1 MRGRSRFLLAV
12 VVTACAPRKAEA
24 PAIQTAVEVA
34 EPASAPQVAP
44 PAAPPAAPLVHVD
57 PKELRAITDRYAT
70 PALTA
75 DIAGLAAEEQAAL
88 QEIIAAA
95 RELDAVFDRQVWA
108 GNAAAY
114 AQATPEERRFLNLMR
129 GPWDRQN
136 EARPVLTVLAHP
148 KGAGFYPEDMSA
160 DELEAHVAAHPAERA
175 AFESLFTMIVR
186 TDGKLSAVPYGK
198 FFAAELTRAGD
209 HLRKAAQLTKNASLQ
224 SFLDSRAAAFL
235 SDDYYQSDKDWMD
248 LDSAVEVTIGPY
260 ETYEDEL
267 FGLKA
272 SFEAFV
278 TVSDPKASARLD
290 KFKAYLPALEANLP
304 IPKEMH
310 AKRGGESPIRVVDL
324 VYTSGDAKRSVQTI
338 AFNLPN
344 DERVRKE
351 KGAKKVMLRNAIET
365 KFEQIL
371 RPIAERT
378 LASSLQKHLSAE
390 AFFQSVLFHELS
402 HSLGPA
408 FVENDESKGESRK
421 ALGATYSAI
430 EECKADVAGVYNIL
444 FLIQKKEFP
453 AAFRQQ
459 LLASS
464 FAGLLRSVR
473 FGIGE
478 AHGQGAAVQINRY
491 LEAGAAT
498 WDAKTQRF
506 SLDFARL
513 EGANKALL
521 TDLLTLEHH
530 GDPQAAAAFL
540 EKYGVMSAAMNEALA
555 HITEVPIDIRPVF
568 PLAGERGDPL
578 ALPH

>member
-1 MRGRSRFLLAV
+1 
-12 VVTACAPRKAEA
+12 
-24 PAIQTAVEVA
+24 
-34 EPASAPQVAP
+34 
-44 PAAPPAAPLVHVD
+44 
-57 PKELRAITDRYAT
+57 
-70 PALTA
+70 
-75 DIAGLAAEEQAAL
+75 
-88 QEIIAAA
+88 
-95 RELDAVFDRQVWA
+95 
-108 GNAAAY
+108 
-114 AQATPEERRFLNLMR
+114 
-129 GPWDRQN
+129 
-136 EARPVLTVLAHP
+136 
-148 KGAGFYPEDMSA
+148 
-160 DELEAHVAAHPAERA
+160 
-175 AFESLFTMIVR
+175 MIVR
-186 TDGKLSAVPYGK
+186 REGKLTAVPYGT
-198 FFAAELTRAGD
+198 FFEAELTRAAAGLQKAAELTR
-209 HLRKAAQLTKNASLQ
+209 NASLRK
-224 SFLDSRAAAFL
+224 FLLSRAAAFA

-267 FGLKA
+267 LGLKA

-290 KFKAYLPALEANLP
+290 KFKAYLPALEAHLP
-304 IPKEMH
+304 VPKEVH
-310 AKRGGESPIRVVDL
+310 PKRGGDSPIRVVDL
-324 VYTSGDAKRSVQTI
+324 VYTAGDAKRSVQTI

-365 KFEQIL
+365 KFDQIL

-378 LASSLQKHLSAE
+378 LDTSLQRYLSAE

-421 ALGATYSAI
+421 ALGPHHAAI
-430 EECKADVAGVYNIL
+430 EECKADVAGVYDIL

-453 AAFRQQ
+453 AAFREQ

-491 LEAGAAT
+491 LEAGGAT
-498 WDAKTQRF
+498 WNASTERFTLNFAK
-506 SLDFARL
+506 L
-513 EGANKALL
+513 EAANKALL
-521 TDLLTLEHH
+521 TDLLMIEHH

-540 EKYGVMSAAMNEALA
+540 EKYGVMSDAMSQALA
-555 HITEVPIDIRPVF
+555 RIGDVPIDIRPMF
-568 PLAGERGDPL
+568 PLAGESGD
-578 ALPH
+578 ALVLSQ